1 MGRSPLGGDGDLALA
16 PVPLFTREDFTLLQ
30 RARLVQKSITN
41 SARPAIPDPQSNH
54 FSLGKCALALCYEV
68 PRELAIWNRSNESEA
83 FKKFIKMVS
92 ALEKLRNWGDS
103 LPEPREFP
111 EQNDSGCPLI
121 QLQ

>member
-54 FSLGKCALALCYEV
+54 FFFGKMCPGSLL
-68 PRELAIWNRSNESEA
+68 
-83 FKKFIKMVS
+83 
-92 ALEKLRNWGDS
+92 
-103 LPEPREFP
+103 
-111 EQNDSGCPLI
+111 
-121 QLQ
+121 